1 VVVVDFEFTEE
12 QGLLRREVREWCRKN
27 LSLEKVREMDTKG
40 EIPQEV
46 FKGLAE
52 MKLLLMTVPE
62 EHGGAGS
69 DWTSA
74 CIVAEELGYADIS
87 MAVPVVFLVPT
98 VWGYI
103 TDKYCSEEV
112 REKFVKRAIK
122 GEAFI
127 GIASTE
133 PHGGSDVAGI
143 KSSAKRE
150 GEHWVLNGQKVY
162 ISGTEEAKRMGGGY
176 FTLVRTSPPP
186 SEAPH
191 RGITAFF
198 LPIDASGVEVG
209 KRIEEVGRMAISSGS
224 IVMDDVR
231 LPDTYRV
238 GEEGRGFYLAMEGF
252 DNARLLIGA
261 ACCGAVQRALELG
274 MQWIKERVAFGRP
287 IAKYQGIQFEL
298 ADLWAELEAL
308 RSLVYRAAWMDD
320 EKYRRKRFAPRE
332 VAKYIAAVKLKATRL
347 AFRAFEKV
355 LLWMGAWGYTK
366 DCALEMGLR
375 GVMSYYIGAEGTTN
389 IQRLIIARELLGEEY
404 ID

>member
-1 VVVVDFEFTEE
+1 MVDFEFTEE

>member
-1 VVVVDFEFTEE
+1 VVSFEFTEE
-12 QGLLRREVREWCRKN
+12 QELLRNEVREWCKKN
-27 LSLEKVREMDTKG
+27 LTLDKVREMDTKG

-46 FKGLAE
+46 FRGLAD
-52 MKLLLMTVPE
+52 MRLLLMTVPE

-74 CIVAEELGYADIS
+74 CIVAEELGYSDIS
-87 MAVPVVFLVPT
+87 MAVPVAFLVPT

-103 TDKYCSEEV
+103 TDKYCSDEV
-112 REKFVKRAIK
+112 REKFVKRAVK

-143 KSSAKRE
+143 KSSARRE

-162 ISGTEEAKRMGGGY
+162 ISGTEEAKRIGGGY

-186 SEAPH
+186 PEAPH

-198 LPIDASGVEVG
+198 LPIDAPGVEVG
-209 KRIEEVGRMAISSGS
+209 KRFEEMGRMAISSGS
-224 IVMDDVR
+224 IVIEDVR
-231 LPDTYRV
+231 LPDAYRV

-261 ACCGAVQRALELG
+261 ACCGAAQRALELG
-274 MQWIKERVAFGRP
+274 MQWIKERAAFGRP

-308 RSLVYRAAWMDD
+308 RSLIYRAAWMND
-320 EKYRRKRFAPRE
+320 ERYRRGRFAPRE
-332 VAKYIAAVKLKATRL
+332 VTKYIAAVKLKAARL
-347 AFRAFEKV
+347 AFRVFEKV

-375 GVMSYYIGAEGTTN
+375 GVMSYYIGAEGTLN
-389 IQRLIIARELLGEEY
+389 IQRLIIARELLGREY
-404 ID
+404 VD

>member
-1 VVVVDFEFTEE
+1 VVDFEFTEE

>member
-1 VVVVDFEFTEE
+1 VVNFEFTEE
-12 QGLLRREVREWCRKN
+12 QELLRREVREWCRKN
-27 LSLEKVREMDTKG
+27 LTLEKIREMDTKG

-52 MKLLLMTVPE
+52 MRLLLMTVPE
-62 EHGGAGS
+62 EHGGTGS

-87 MAVPVVFLVPT
+87 MAIPVVFLVPT

-143 KSSAKRE
+143 KSSARRE

-162 ISGTEEAKRMGGGY
+162 ISGTEEAKRMGGGH

-186 SEAPH
+186 PEAPH

-198 LPIDASGVEVG
+198 LPIDAPGVEVG
-209 KRIEEVGRMAISSGS
+209 KRVEEMGRMAISSGS
-224 IVMDDVR
+224 IVMEDVR

-274 MQWIKERVAFGRP
+274 MQWIKERVVFGRP

-308 RSLVYRAAWMDD
+308 RSLVYRAAWMND
-320 EKYRRKRFAPRE
+320 EKYRRGRFAPRE

-389 IQRLIIARELLGEEY
+389 IQRLIIARELLGKEY